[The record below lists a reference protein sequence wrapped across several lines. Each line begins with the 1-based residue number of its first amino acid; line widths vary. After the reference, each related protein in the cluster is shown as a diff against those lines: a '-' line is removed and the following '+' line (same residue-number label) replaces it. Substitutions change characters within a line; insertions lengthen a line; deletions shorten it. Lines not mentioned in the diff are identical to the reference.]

1 MKLFSVFVIVIL
13 LLQVCLGHSFLSN
26 AAKFSAKIDVG
37 NDVIAIDKKHHYK
50 KISKLIS
57 HELLPQII
65 VAMHAQGDARIHQE
79 RMCAIEH
86 VELAA
91 RGASVF
97 SRYLW
102 QQASVSMLC
111 KSQNPWK

>member
-26 AAKFSAKIDVG
+26 AAKFSANIDVG
-37 NDVIAIDKKHHYK
+37 IAIDKKHHYK
-50 KISKLIS
+50 KIR
-57 HELLPQII
+57 
-65 VAMHAQGDARIHQE
+65 DARIHQE

-97 SRYLW
+97 LQVPMATSKRVHVM
-102 QQASVSMLC
+102 QVSEPMEISPSALEFHPTIY
-111 KSQNPWK
+111 K